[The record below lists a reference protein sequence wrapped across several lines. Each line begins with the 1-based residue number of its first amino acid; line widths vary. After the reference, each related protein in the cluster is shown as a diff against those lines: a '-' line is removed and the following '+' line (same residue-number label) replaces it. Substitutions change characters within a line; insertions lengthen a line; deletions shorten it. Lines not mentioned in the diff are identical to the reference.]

1 MKREDQILVEIL
13 ADFVNG
19 RSVRC
24 LPDVSLEA
32 LYETAQ
38 KHNVAGIAAAMLLPL
53 AWVKRWR
60 IGLANRWKIR
70 AAFRGI
76 DRSGSLEE
84 AKMQYRLLKKIG
96 L

>member
-13 ADFVNG
+13 AGFVNG

-38 KHNVAGIAAAMLLPL
+38 KHNVAGIAAAMLPPV
-53 AWVKRWR
+53 WKRR
-60 IGLANRWKIR
+60 RYPML
-70 AAFRGI
+70 
-76 DRSGSLEE
+76 SLK
-84 AKMQYRLLKKIG
+84 AMN
-96 L
+96 